1 MRQTCSC
8 RCGASHFAVSGE
20 PIGRFYCHCT
30 ICQAFNG
37 SPYADVTAL
46 PARAVALPDNSA
58 VAFRSHRPPP
68 AIDRGSC
75 PACGG
80 PVVEFH
86 GARPAEDGCF
96 RALAKL
102 RAAFRTARTEPPYLL
117 SSTRRRRD
125 RFASEGQRVLGER
138 DGGLPADFRRHVWGK
153 TGRIDCV
160 VSQLDSPVPPLHL
173 DHSPLTPKSD
183 QCARGRHLS
192 SSRRC
197 SAGRSIVPPVRVSLC
212 LRT

>member
-58 VAFRSHRPPP
+58 VAFRRHRPPP

-80 PVVEFH
+80 PVVEFMAL
-86 GARPAEDGCF
+86 GPLKMVAFVPSRNFERPSELPEPSLHIFYHRRVAD
-96 RALAKL
+96 A
-102 RAAFRTARTEPPYLL
+102 TE
-117 SSTRRRRD
+117 
-125 RFASEGQRVLGER
+125 FASEGQRVLGER

-160 VSQLDSPVPPLHL
+160 VSQLDSRVPPLHL

-197 SAGRSIVPPVRVSLC
+197 STGRSIVPPVRV
-212 LRT
+212 